1 MEKLMDIYERFISN
15 YRTDT
20 GGINLYPQF
29 DCDLEWLLKWLLEYL
44 EEDVDTMDYEVDC
57 SWRQPEGGCDE

>member
-1 MEKLMDIYERFISN
+1 MRKNFERFIQN

-29 DCDLEWLLKWLLEYL
+29 DCDLEAILKFVSGFIVEA
-44 EEDVDTMDYEVDC
+44 EDKYDC
-57 SWRQPEGGCDE
+57 CWRPPIGEDD

>member
-1 MEKLMDIYERFISN
+1 MEKLMDIYERFTSN

-29 DCDLEWLLKWLLEYL
+29 DYDLEWLLKWLLEYL
-44 EEDVDTMDYEVDC
+44 EEDVDATDYEVDC
-57 SWRQPEGGCDE
+57 SWR